1 MYISCLYSVM
11 VHPSSHI
18 NPNDINGDV
27 CIFGKMWIYLA
38 CFLRPGSWSVAICV
52 DSIVLPSGSLAFISF
67 YIIIGAIAEV
77 DCLDRFLFAPESAI
91 ASMLVLV
98 VLGGVSI

>member
-1 MYISCLYSVM
+1 M
-11 VHPSSHI
+11 
-18 NPNDINGDV
+18 
-27 CIFGKMWIYLA
+27 
-38 CFLRPGSWSVAICV
+38 
-52 DSIVLPSGSLAFISF
+52 LPYGSLAFISF

-77 DCLDRFLFAPESAI
+77 YCLDRFLFAPESAI